1 MMSSNFQWYIKKQW
15 GLSEEDTLKLQN
27 FYEKRS
33 LEKGE
38 VLLQIEE
45 FSNEYYFVESGLLK
59 SYSYSSNGK
68 EHILQFAPENWLIGD
83 RGSIHLKERSS
94 FYVEAIEDSL
104 VCIFNESFFDEF
116 SKLCANFRE
125 RNEALLH
132 KHVRHLNHRINLLL
146 GASAEERYVDFL
158 KLYPNL
164 SKRVPLRLIA
174 SYLGITPESLSRVR
188 KKIAHKEL

>member
-104 VCIFNESFFDEF
+104 VCIFNESFFE
-116 SKLCANFRE
+116 
-125 RNEALLH
+125 
-132 KHVRHLNHRINLLL
+132 
-146 GASAEERYVDFL
+146 L
-158 KLYPNL
+158 KLLPNL
-164 SKRVPLRLIA
+164 ISI
-174 SYLGITPESLSRVR
+174 SNFSEITLTADETAALNLSFKSSFSFIFIIYIFILTEDSGRSSP
-188 KKIAHKEL
+188 KHL